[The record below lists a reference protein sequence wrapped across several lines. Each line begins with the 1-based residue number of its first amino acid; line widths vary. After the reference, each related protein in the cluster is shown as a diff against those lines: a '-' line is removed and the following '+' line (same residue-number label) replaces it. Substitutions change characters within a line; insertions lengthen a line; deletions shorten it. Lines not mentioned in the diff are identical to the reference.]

1 MGDDVSRTFVSITRL
16 RLRSWRFLPAFFLQT
31 GSVIA
36 QARKADGFGGGALLR
51 DRQHTYWT
59 LTLWQDQEGMRHYMT
74 SGAHL
79 KVMPRLMDWCDEASV
94 VHWWQDHSNPPNW
107 TEAERRMRSEGR
119 ISKVRNPSP
128 DHAEMRFAAPR
139 TSFSVP
145 IPRGHKRGPAL

>member
-1 MGDDVSRTFVSITRL
+1 MADDVSDTFVSITRL
-16 RLRSWRFLPAFFLQT
+16 RVRSWRFLPAFFLQT

-51 DRQHTYWT
+51 DRQHTFWT
-59 LTLWQDQEGMRHYMT
+59 LTLWQDQEGMRRYMT

-79 KVMPRLMDWCDEASV
+79 RVMPRLLDWCDEASV
-94 VHWWQDHSNPPNW
+94 VHWWQTSAAMPDW
-107 TEAERRMRSEGR
+107 LEAERRMRAEGR

-139 TSFSVP
+139 TTLSFP
-145 IPRGHKRGPAL
+145 IPRGRNSGHAI

>member
-1 MGDDVSRTFVSITRL
+1 MGDDVSDTFVSITRL
-16 RLRSWRFLPAFFLQT
+16 RVRSWRFLPAFFLQT

-51 DRQHTYWT
+51 DRQHTFWT
-59 LTLWQDQEGMRHYMT
+59 LTLWQDQEGMRRYIT

-94 VHWWQDHSNPPNW
+94 VHWWQANAAMPDW
-107 TEAERRMRSEGR
+107 LEAERRMRAEGR

-139 TSFSVP
+139 TTLSFP
-145 IPRGHKRGPAL
+145 IPRGRNSGHTI